1 MSQSTAKLYY
11 EEVAKGNREDLSDII
26 TNISPT
32 DTPFYSG
39 FGKVKAKSV
48 THDWLTDSL
57 ASAAENKH
65 IEGADYSFSKPGA
78 RTRLSNY
85 TQIFVTDVEVSDTQR
100 AVDTA
105 GIEDEFAY
113 QMAKA
118 MKEHARD
125 IEYMLVNGTG
135 NSGASGTARELK
147 GVLTWIS
154 TNVETGTG
162 TGTEYLT
169 ETMFNNLL
177 QSVWED
183 GGLQSGGTVY
193 ANGYQKRKISG
204 FTGGA
209 TKNVD
214 SEDKSL
220 TNAVDVYDSDFGRM
234 VVKRHRYM
242 TSTVVAVLDNDFWKV
257 ATLRPTQKID
267 IAKVGSATRAV
278 IETEL
283 TLESREEKSS
293 GKITGLK
300 TS

>member
-26 TNISPT
+26 TNITPT
-32 DTPFYSG
+32 ETPFYST

-57 ASAAENKH
+57 ANAAENKH
-65 IEGADYSFSKPGA
+65 IEGADYSFAKPGV

-105 GIEDEFAY
+105 GMEDEFAY
-113 QMAKA
+113 QMAKS

-147 GVLTWIS
+147 GVLAWIT

-162 TGTEYLT
+162 TGNEYLT

-193 ANGYQKRKISG
+193 ANGYQKRKISS
-204 FTGGA
+204 FTGGS
-209 TKNVD
+209 TKNVNSD
-214 SEDKSL
+214 DKSL

-242 TSTVVAVLDNDFWKV
+242 TSSVVGVLDNDFWKV